1 LRQSKMA
8 ATTRKEEM
16 QMKRRE
22 LLRRLG
28 LGVAAVGLG
37 QVTLGQKAGGQQQQ
51 PVVVVAEKDKP
62 TELVR
67 KAIKALGGM
76 GRFVKKGNRVL
87 IKPNIAFARPPEG
100 AANTNP
106 EVVAELVQLCF
117 EAGAKEVI
125 VLDYTLDPARITYEM
140 SGIAKAAEAKGAR
153 MVYVS
158 PRDFVPIEVPKG
170 KILSAYDV
178 RVLKQ
183 VLDADVFINVP
194 IAKTHGSAR
203 LTLGMKNLM
212 GIIQDRGSWHR
223 SGDLHQC
230 IADFVTAVKPHLTVI
245 DAIRILASGGP
256 KGPGRVEQKDTIIA
270 STDIVAADAYA
281 TTLFG
286 LTPNDVPHII
296 KAAELGVG
304 VADLKRVKIVK
315 V

>member
-1 LRQSKMA
+1 MG
-8 ATTRKEEM
+8 
-16 QMKRRE
+16 MKRRE

-37 QVTLGQKAGGQQQQ
+37 QVALGQKAGRQQQ

-62 TELVR
+62 AELVR

-106 EVVAELVQLCF
+106 EVVAELVQLCV

-153 MVYVS
+153 VVYVS
-158 PRDFVPIEVPKG
+158 PRDFVPVEVPKG

-212 GIIQDRGSWHR
+212 GIIQDRGAWHR

>member
-1 LRQSKMA
+1 MG
-8 ATTRKEEM
+8 
-16 QMKRRE
+16 MKRRE

-28 LGVAAVGLG
+28 LGVVAVGLG
-37 QVTLGQKAGGQQQQ
+37 QVALGQKAGRQQQ

-62 TELVR
+62 AELVR

-76 GRFVKKGNRVL
+76 GRFVRKGNRVL

-106 EVVAELVQLCF
+106 EVVAELVQLCV

-153 MVYVS
+153 VVYVS

-212 GIIQDRGSWHR
+212 GIIQDRGAWHR

>member
-1 LRQSKMA
+1 MR
-8 ATTRKEEM
+8 
-16 QMKRRE
+16 
-22 LLRRLG
+22 
-28 LGVAAVGLG
+28 
-37 QVTLGQKAGGQQQQ
+37 
-51 PVVVVAEKDKP
+51 
-62 TELVR
+62 
-67 KAIKALGGM
+67 
-76 GRFVKKGNRVL
+76 
-87 IKPNIAFARPPEG
+87 
-100 AANTNP
+100 
-106 EVVAELVQLCF
+106 LCF

-140 SGIAKAAEAKGAR
+140 SGIAKAAEARGAR

-286 LTPNDVPHII
+286 LNPNDAPHII

-304 VADLKRVKIVK
+304 VADLKKVKIVK

>member
-1 LRQSKMA
+1 
-8 ATTRKEEM
+8 
-16 QMKRRE
+16 MKRRE

-37 QVTLGQKAGGQQQQ
+37 QVALGQKAGGQQQ

-62 TELVR
+62 AELVR

-153 MVYVS
+153 VVYVS

-212 GIIQDRGSWHR
+212 GIIQDRGAWHR

-230 IADFVTAVKPHLTVI
+230 IADFVTAFKPHLTVI

>member
-1 LRQSKMA
+1 MG
-8 ATTRKEEM
+8 
-16 QMKRRE
+16 MKRRE

-28 LGVAAVGLG
+28 LGVVAVGLG
-37 QVTLGQKAGGQQQQ
+37 QVALGQKAGRQQQ

-62 TELVR
+62 AELVR

-76 GRFVKKGNRVL
+76 SRFVKKGNRVL

-153 MVYVS
+153 VVYVS

-212 GIIQDRGSWHR
+212 GIIQDRGAWHR

-296 KAAELGVG
+296 KAAELDVG

>member
-1 LRQSKMA
+1 
-8 ATTRKEEM
+8 
-16 QMKRRE
+16 MKRRE
-22 LLRRLG
+22 LFRRLG
-28 LGVAAVGLG
+28 LSVTAAGLA
-37 QVTLGQKAGGQQQQ
+37 QFAMGQKAKEKQ
-51 PVVVVAEKDKP
+51 PSVLVVAEKDSP
-62 TELVR
+62 AALVR

-76 GRFVKKGNRVL
+76 SKFVKKGNKVL

-106 EVVAELVQLCF
+106 EVVSELVKLCF

-140 SGIAKAAEAKGAR
+140 SGIAKAAEAQGAR

-158 PRDFVPIEVPKG
+158 PRDFVPIEILKG
-170 KILSAYDV
+170 KILSAYRV
-178 RVLKQ
+178 MVLKQ

-212 GIIQDRGSWHR
+212 GIVQDRGSWHR

-230 IADFVTAVKPHLTVI
+230 IADFVTAIKPDLTVI
-245 DAIRILASGGP
+245 DAVRILASGGP

-286 LTPNDVPHII
+286 LTPSDVPHIT

-304 VADLKRVKIVK
+304 VADLKQVKIVK

>member
-1 LRQSKMA
+1 MF
-8 ATTRKEEM
+8 
-16 QMKRRE
+16 MKRRE

-37 QVTLGQKAGGQQQQ
+37 QVALGQKTGRQQQ
-51 PVVVVAEKDKP
+51 PIVVVAEKDKP
-62 TELVR
+62 AELVR

-76 GRFVKKGNRVL
+76 GRFIKKGNRVL

-100 AANTNP
+100 AATTNP

-117 EAGAKEVI
+117 EAGAREVI

-212 GIIQDRGSWHR
+212 GVIQDRGSWHR

-270 STDIVAADAYA
+270 STDVVAADAYA
-281 TTLFG
+281 ATLFG

>member
-1 LRQSKMA
+1 ML
-8 ATTRKEEM
+8 
-16 QMKRRE
+16 MKRRE
-22 LLRRLG
+22 LLRRIG

-37 QVTLGQKAGGQQQQ
+37 QVALGQKTGKQQ

-62 TELVR
+62 AELVR

-76 GRFVKKGNRVL
+76 GKFVKKGNRVL

-100 AANTNP
+100 AATTNP
-106 EVVAELVQLCF
+106 EVVAELVRLCF

-140 SGIAKAAEAKGAR
+140 SGIAKAAEARGAR

-286 LTPNDVPHII
+286 LNPNDAPHII

-304 VADLKRVKIVK
+304 VADLKKVKIVK

>member
-1 LRQSKMA
+1 MA
-8 ATTRKEEM
+8 ETNTLKEEM
-16 QMKRRE
+16 HMKRRE

-37 QVTLGQKAGGQQQQ
+37 QVALGQKAGGQQQSFIA
-51 PVVVVAEKDKP
+51 VAEKDKP
-62 TELVR
+62 VELVR
-67 KAIKALGGM
+67 KAIKALGGI
-76 GRFVKKGNRVL
+76 GKFVKKGNRVL

-100 AANTNP
+100 AAATNP
-106 EVVAELVQLCF
+106 EVVAELVRLCF

-140 SGIAKAAEAKGAR
+140 SGIAKAAEAQGAR

-158 PRDFVPIEVPKG
+158 RQDFVPVEVPKG

-212 GIIQDRGSWHR
+212 GIVQDRGAWHR

-286 LTPNDVPHII
+286 LTPSDVPHII

-304 VADLKRVKIVK
+304 VADLKRIKIVK

>member
-1 LRQSKMA
+1 MA
-8 ATTRKEEM
+8 ATTQKEEM

-22 LLRRLG
+22 LLRQLG

-37 QVTLGQKAGGQQQQ
+37 QVTLGQKAGRQQQ
-51 PVVVVAEKDKP
+51 PIVVVVAEKDKP
-62 TELVR
+62 AELVR

-76 GRFVKKGNRVL
+76 GRFVKRGNRVL

-106 EVVAELVQLCF
+106 EVVAELVQLCV

-153 MVYVS
+153 VVYVS
-158 PRDFVPIEVPKG
+158 PRDFVPVEVPKG

-212 GIIQDRGSWHR
+212 GIIQDRGAWHR

>member
-1 LRQSKMA
+1 MR
-8 ATTRKEEM
+8 
-16 QMKRRE
+16 
-22 LLRRLG
+22 
-28 LGVAAVGLG
+28 
-37 QVTLGQKAGGQQQQ
+37 
-51 PVVVVAEKDKP
+51 
-62 TELVR
+62 
-67 KAIKALGGM
+67 
-76 GRFVKKGNRVL
+76 
-87 IKPNIAFARPPEG
+87 
-100 AANTNP
+100 
-106 EVVAELVQLCF
+106 LCF

-140 SGIAKAAEAKGAR
+140 SGIAKAAQAQGAR
-153 MVYVS
+153 VVYVG
-158 PRDFVPIEVPKG
+158 RQDFVPVEVPKG

-230 IADFVTAVKPHLTVI
+230 IADFVTAVKPHLTII

>member
-1 LRQSKMA
+1 
-8 ATTRKEEM
+8 
-16 QMKRRE
+16 MKRRE

-37 QVTLGQKAGGQQQQ
+37 QVALGQKAGGQQQQ
-51 PVVVVAEKDKP
+51 PVVVAEKDKP
-62 TELVR
+62 AELVR

-106 EVVAELVQLCF
+106 EVVAELIQLCF

-153 MVYVS
+153 VVYVS

-212 GIIQDRGSWHR
+212 GIIQDRGAWHR

>member
-1 LRQSKMA
+1 MG
-8 ATTRKEEM
+8 
-16 QMKRRE
+16 MKRRE

-28 LGVAAVGLG
+28 LGVVAVGLG
-37 QVTLGQKAGGQQQQ
+37 QVALGQKAGRQQQ

-62 TELVR
+62 AELVR

-76 GRFVKKGNRVL
+76 SRFVKKGNRVL

-153 MVYVS
+153 VVYVS

-212 GIIQDRGSWHR
+212 GIIQDRGAWHR

>member
-1 LRQSKMA
+1 
-8 ATTRKEEM
+8 
-16 QMKRRE
+16 MKRRE

-37 QVTLGQKAGGQQQQ
+37 QVTLGQKAGRQQQ

-62 TELVR
+62 AELVR

-76 GRFVKKGNRVL
+76 SRFVKKGNRVL

-153 MVYVS
+153 VVYVS

-212 GIIQDRGSWHR
+212 GIIQDRGAWHR

>member
-1 LRQSKMA
+1 MG
-8 ATTRKEEM
+8 
-16 QMKRRE
+16 MKRRE

-37 QVTLGQKAGGQQQQ
+37 QVALGQKAGRQQQ

-62 TELVR
+62 AELVR

-76 GRFVKKGNRVL
+76 SRFVKKGNRVL

-153 MVYVS
+153 VVYVS
-158 PRDFVPIEVPKG
+158 LRDFVPIEVPKG

-212 GIIQDRGSWHR
+212 GIIQDRGAWHR

>member
-1 LRQSKMA
+1 MG
-8 ATTRKEEM
+8 
-16 QMKRRE
+16 MKRRE

-37 QVTLGQKAGGQQQQ
+37 QVALGQKAGGQQQ

-62 TELVR
+62 AELVR

-106 EVVAELVQLCF
+106 EVVAELVQLCV
-117 EAGAKEVI
+117 EAVAKEVI

-153 MVYVS
+153 VVYVS

-212 GIIQDRGSWHR
+212 GIIQDRGAWHR

>member
-1 LRQSKMA
+1 MG
-8 ATTRKEEM
+8 
-16 QMKRRE
+16 MKRRE

-37 QVTLGQKAGGQQQQ
+37 QVALGQKAGGQQQ

-62 TELVR
+62 AELVR

-106 EVVAELVQLCF
+106 EVVAELVQLCV

-153 MVYVS
+153 VVYVS

-170 KILSAYDV
+170 KILSVYDV

-212 GIIQDRGSWHR
+212 GIIQDRGAWHR

>member
-1 LRQSKMA
+1 
-8 ATTRKEEM
+8 
-16 QMKRRE
+16 MKRRE

-37 QVTLGQKAGGQQQQ
+37 QVALGQKAGGQQQQ

-62 TELVR
+62 AELVR

-100 AANTNP
+100 AATTNP

-153 MVYVS
+153 VVYVS

-212 GIIQDRGSWHR
+212 GIIQDRGAWHR

-230 IADFVTAVKPHLTVI
+230 IADFVTAFKPHLTVI

>member
-1 LRQSKMA
+1 
-8 ATTRKEEM
+8 
-16 QMKRRE
+16 MKRRE

-28 LGVAAVGLG
+28 LGVAALGLG
-37 QVTLGQKAGGQQQQ
+37 QVALGQKTGRQQQ
-51 PVVVVAEKDKP
+51 PIVVVAEKDKP
-62 TELVR
+62 AELVR

-117 EAGAKEVI
+117 EAGAREVI

-212 GIIQDRGSWHR
+212 GVIQDRGSWHR

-281 TTLFG
+281 ATLFG
-286 LTPNDVPHII
+286 LTPSDVPHII

>member
-1 LRQSKMA
+1 MA

-37 QVTLGQKAGGQQQQ
+37 QVALGQKAGGQQQ

-62 TELVR
+62 AELVR

-76 GRFVKKGNRVL
+76 SRFVKKGNRVL

-106 EVVAELVQLCF
+106 EVVAELVQLCV

-153 MVYVS
+153 VVYVS

-212 GIIQDRGSWHR
+212 GIIQDRGAWHR

>member
-1 LRQSKMA
+1 
-8 ATTRKEEM
+8 
-16 QMKRRE
+16 MKRRE

-37 QVTLGQKAGGQQQQ
+37 QVALGQKAGRQRQ

-62 TELVR
+62 AELVR

-153 MVYVS
+153 VVYVS

-212 GIIQDRGSWHR
+212 GIIQDRGAWHR

>member
-1 LRQSKMA
+1 
-8 ATTRKEEM
+8 
-16 QMKRRE
+16 MKRRE

-37 QVTLGQKAGGQQQQ
+37 QVALGQRAGKQQQ

-62 TELVR
+62 AELVR

-76 GRFVKKGNRVL
+76 GKFVKKGNRVL

-100 AANTNP
+100 AATTNP
-106 EVVAELVQLCF
+106 EVVGELVRLCF

-140 SGIAKAAEAKGAR
+140 SGIAKAAQAQGAR
-153 MVYVS
+153 VVYVG
-158 PRDFVPIEVPKG
+158 RQDFVPVEVPKG

-212 GIIQDRGSWHR
+212 GIIQDRGAWHR

-230 IADFVTAVKPHLTVI
+230 IADFVTAVKPHLTII

>member
-1 LRQSKMA
+1 
-8 ATTRKEEM
+8 
-16 QMKRRE
+16 MKRRE

-37 QVTLGQKAGGQQQQ
+37 QVALGQKAGRQQQ

-62 TELVR
+62 AELVR

-76 GRFVKKGNRVL
+76 SRFVKKGNRVL

-106 EVVAELVQLCF
+106 EVVAELVQLCV

-153 MVYVS
+153 VVYVS

-212 GIIQDRGSWHR
+212 GIIQDRGAWHR

>member
-1 LRQSKMA
+1 
-8 ATTRKEEM
+8 
-16 QMKRRE
+16 MKRRE

-37 QVTLGQKAGGQQQQ
+37 QVALGQKAGGQQQ

-62 TELVR
+62 AELVR

-100 AANTNP
+100 AATTNP

-153 MVYVS
+153 VVYVS

-212 GIIQDRGSWHR
+212 GIIQDRGAWHR

>member
-1 LRQSKMA
+1 
-8 ATTRKEEM
+8 
-16 QMKRRE
+16 MKRRE

-37 QVTLGQKAGGQQQQ
+37 QVALGQKTGRQQQ
-51 PVVVVAEKDKP
+51 PIVVVAEKDKP
-62 TELVR
+62 AELVR

-100 AANTNP
+100 AATTNP

-117 EAGAKEVI
+117 EAGAREVI

-212 GIIQDRGSWHR
+212 GVIQDRGSWHR

-281 TTLFG
+281 ATLFG

>member
-1 LRQSKMA
+1 MG
-8 ATTRKEEM
+8 
-16 QMKRRE
+16 MKRRE

-37 QVTLGQKAGGQQQQ
+37 QVALGQKAGRQQQ

-62 TELVR
+62 AELVR

-76 GRFVKKGNRVL
+76 SRFVKKGNRVL

-153 MVYVS
+153 VVYVS

-212 GIIQDRGSWHR
+212 GIIQDRGAWHR

-256 KGPGRVEQKDTIIA
+256 KGPGALSRRT
-270 STDIVAADAYA
+270 
-281 TTLFG
+281 
-286 LTPNDVPHII
+286 
-296 KAAELGVG
+296 
-304 VADLKRVKIVK
+304 R
-315 V
+315 

>member
-1 LRQSKMA
+1 
-8 ATTRKEEM
+8 
-16 QMKRRE
+16 

-37 QVTLGQKAGGQQQQ
+37 QVTLGQKAGRQQQ

-62 TELVR
+62 AELVR

-140 SGIAKAAEAKGAR
+140 SGIAKAAETKGAR
-153 MVYVS
+153 VVYVS

-212 GIIQDRGSWHR
+212 GIIQDRGAWHR

>member
-1 LRQSKMA
+1 
-8 ATTRKEEM
+8 M

-28 LGVAAVGLG
+28 LGVVAVGLG
-37 QVTLGQKAGGQQQQ
+37 QVALGQKAGRQQQ

-62 TELVR
+62 AELVR

-76 GRFVKKGNRVL
+76 SRFVKKGNRVL

-153 MVYVS
+153 VVYVS
-158 PRDFVPIEVPKG
+158 LRDFVPIEVPKG

-212 GIIQDRGSWHR
+212 GIIQDRGAWHR

>member
-1 LRQSKMA
+1 MA

-37 QVTLGQKAGGQQQQ
+37 QVALGQKAGGQQQ
-51 PVVVVAEKDKP
+51 PIVVVAEKDKP
-62 TELVR
+62 AELVR

-100 AANTNP
+100 AATTNP

-212 GIIQDRGSWHR
+212 GIIQDRGAWHR

>member
-37 QVTLGQKAGGQQQQ
+37 QVTLGQKAGRQQQ

-62 TELVR
+62 AELVR

-76 GRFVKKGNRVL
+76 SRFVKKGNRVL

-153 MVYVS
+153 VVYVS

-212 GIIQDRGSWHR
+212 GIIQDRGAWHR

>member
-1 LRQSKMA
+1 
-8 ATTRKEEM
+8 
-16 QMKRRE
+16 MKRRE

-37 QVTLGQKAGGQQQQ
+37 QVALGQKTGKQQ
-51 PVVVVAEKDKP
+51 PVVVVAERDKP
-62 TELVR
+62 AELVR

-76 GRFVKKGNRVL
+76 GKFVKKGNRVL

-100 AANTNP
+100 AATTNP
-106 EVVAELVQLCF
+106 EVVAELVRLCF

-140 SGIAKAAEAKGAR
+140 SGIAKAAQAQGAR
-153 MVYVS
+153 VVYVG
-158 PRDFVPIEVPKG
+158 RQDFVPVEVPKG

-212 GIIQDRGSWHR
+212 GIIQDRGAWHR

-230 IADFVTAVKPHLTVI
+230 IADFVTAVKPHLTII

-281 TTLFG
+281 TSLFG
-286 LTPNDVPHII
+286 LAPSDVPHII

>member
-1 LRQSKMA
+1 MG
-8 ATTRKEEM
+8 
-16 QMKRRE
+16 MKRRE

-37 QVTLGQKAGGQQQQ
+37 QVALGQKAGRQQQ

-62 TELVR
+62 AELVR

-153 MVYVS
+153 AVYVS

-212 GIIQDRGSWHR
+212 GIIQDRGAWHR

-230 IADFVTAVKPHLTVI
+230 IADFVTAVKPHLAVI

>member
-1 LRQSKMA
+1 MS
-8 ATTRKEEM
+8 
-16 QMKRRE
+16 
-22 LLRRLG
+22 
-28 LGVAAVGLG
+28 
-37 QVTLGQKAGGQQQQ
+37 
-51 PVVVVAEKDKP
+51 
-62 TELVR
+62 
-67 KAIKALGGM
+67 
-76 GRFVKKGNRVL
+76 RFVKKGNRVL

-153 MVYVS
+153 VVYVNL
-158 PRDFVPIEVPKG
+158 RDFVPIEVPKG

-212 GIIQDRGSWHR
+212 GIIQDRGAWHR

>member
-1 LRQSKMA
+1 
-8 ATTRKEEM
+8 
-16 QMKRRE
+16 MKRRE
-22 LLRRLG
+22 LFRHLG
-28 LGVAAVGLG
+28 LGLTAAGLA
-37 QVTLGQKAGGQQQQ
+37 QFAMGQKTKEKQ
-51 PVVVVAEKDKP
+51 PSVVVVAEKDSP
-62 TELVR
+62 AALVR

-76 GRFVKKGNRVL
+76 EKFVKKGSRVL

-106 EVVAELVQLCF
+106 EVVAELVRLCF
-117 EAGAKEVI
+117 RAGAKEVI
-125 VLDYTLDPARITYEM
+125 VLDHTLDPARITYEM
-140 SGIAKAAEAKGAR
+140 SGIAKAAEGQGAR

-158 PRDFVPIEVPKG
+158 QRDFVPIEVPKG
-170 KILSAYDV
+170 KILSAYRV
-178 RVLKQ
+178 MVLKQ

-230 IADFVTAVKPHLTVI
+230 IADFVTAIKPNLTVI
-245 DAIRILASGGP
+245 DAVRVLASGGP
-256 KGPGRVEQKDTIIA
+256 KGPGRVEQKDTVIV

-281 TTLFG
+281 ATLFG
-286 LTPNDVPHII
+286 LTSSDVPHII

-304 VADLKRVKIVK
+304 VADLKQVKIVK

>member
-1 LRQSKMA
+1 MA

-37 QVTLGQKAGGQQQQ
+37 QVALGQKAGGQQQQ

-62 TELVR
+62 AELVR

-212 GIIQDRGSWHR
+212 GIIQDRGAWHR

>member
-1 LRQSKMA
+1 
-8 ATTRKEEM
+8 
-16 QMKRRE
+16 MKRRE

-28 LGVAAVGLG
+28 FGLTAIGLG
-37 QVTLGQKAGGQQQQ
+37 QVSVAQRRGTERQ
-51 PVVVVAEKDKP
+51 PVVVVAEKDSP
-62 TELVR
+62 AELVR
-67 KAIKALGGM
+67 KAVKALGGM

-106 EVVAELVQLCF
+106 EVVAELVRLCF

-125 VLDYTLDPARITYEM
+125 VLDYTLDPARVTYEM
-140 SGIAKAAEAKGAR
+140 SGIAKAAEAQGAR

-158 PRDFVPIEVPKG
+158 PQDFVPVEVQKG
-170 KILSAYDV
+170 KILSAHEV

-194 IAKTHGSAR
+194 IAKTHSGAR

-212 GIIQDRGSWHR
+212 GIVQDRGAWHR

-230 IADFVTAVKPHLTVI
+230 IDDFVTAVKPHLTIV

-256 KGPGRVEQKDTIIA
+256 KGPGRVERKDTIIA

-286 LTPNDVPHII
+286 MKPEDVPHII
-296 KAAELGVG
+296 KAEELGVG
-304 VADLKRVKIVK
+304 VADLKKVKIVK